1 MTLPEFSNEFDVL
14 FNNITS
20 GQSPGLDEYEK
31 SVFLTKAQN
40 EIVKNYFNPKGN
52 KYQEGFDGSQKRQV
66 DFSNLMSTYSVTS
79 QSEPDFTN
87 PDNSVEITIPNDI
100 KVFVVI
106 NETVEVSYK
115 IDSTTKNKILQVV
128 PIKYDEYL
136 RLNSKPY
143 KQPLKNQAWRILV
156 DNDTIGKKAA
166 LVIGHNNTF
175 EKYKLRY
182 LRRPAP
188 IILEDLG
195 DDISIQGIHNSSEC
209 ELDEEIHPEI
219 LQRAVELAKAAYQGD
234 LNSNV
239 ELGKRSE

>member
-1 MTLPEFSNEFDVL
+1 MTLTEFSNEFDVL

-40 EIVKNYFNPKGN
+40 ELLKNYFNPRGN

-115 IDSTTKNKILQVV
+115 IDSTIKNKILQVV

-156 DNDTIGKKAA
+156 DNETIGKKAA

-175 EKYKLRY
+175 KKYKLRY

-188 IILEDLG
+188 IIIENLG
-195 DDISIQGIHNSSEC
+195 DAISIQGIHNSSEC